1 MPNAMRSPELFDWR
15 EIASL
20 GEQLI
25 SANSLIAQRDRI
37 VSMTGR
43 LIPGKVEVWLHE
55 NLFRLPDW
63 DAERL
68 FPYQP
73 ALGGMRY
80 AVKKH
85 KPYLRNASKKAKI
98 KKALV
103 AVSIEDHGLVLGA
116 LQVTRPR
123 GPNFSKEEI
132 ELIESLASIVA
143 IGLYASHRAEVER
156 FRLGQLNLV
165 RQVSA
170 QIANVLNVNE
180 LAQRVTELIQ
190 KTFNYYYVGI
200 FTVRPGTKSSAL
212 PLQRIRAAQS
222 GKRK

>member
-1 MPNAMRSPELFDWR
+1 MPKAMRSPEPFDWR

-68 FPYQP
+68 FPSQP

-80 AVKKH
+80 AVKIH

-143 IGLYASHRAEVER
+143 IGLYASHRGRGRTFPAWTTQPCPASER
-156 FRLGQLNLV
+156 G
-165 RQVSA
+165 
-170 QIANVLNVNE
+170 
-180 LAQRVTELIQ
+180 
-190 KTFNYYYVGI
+190 K
-200 FTVRPGTKSSAL
+200 L
-212 PLQRIRAAQS
+212 PMC
-222 GKRK
+222 

>member
-1 MPNAMRSPELFDWR
+1 
-15 EIASL
+15 
-20 GEQLI
+20 
-25 SANSLIAQRDRI
+25 
-37 VSMTGR
+37 
-43 LIPGKVEVWLHE
+43 
-55 NLFRLPDW
+55 
-63 DAERL
+63 
-68 FPYQP
+68 
-73 ALGGMRY
+73 MRY

-85 KPYLRNASKKAKI
+85 KPYLRNAAKKSKI

-170 QIANVLNVNE
+170 QIANVLNVDE

-200 FTVRPGTKSSAL
+200 FTVRPGTKSLRFRSSASAPRKGKKKVTIALDVEIGEGLIGKVAASGERIVASDVRADDRFQFSDRL
-212 PLQRIRAAQS
+212 PETRVGSGHPAQDRRPHS
-222 GKRK
+222 RCPGCSIQSYRCFPSK